1 MDNSFYE
8 VEEFEIEGR
17 SPFGSW
23 FDDLDAVAAAKVTVA
38 ITRLQMGHHSNVKYI
53 GSGVA
58 EYKIDFGPGY
68 RVYFGKDGSKLIILL
83 CGGDKKAQGKDIEKA
98 KKYWLDYKDR
108 KKKEVN
114 HGSYK
119 EV

>member
-23 FDDLDAVAAAKVTVA
+23 FSDLDAIAAAKVTVS
-38 ITRLQMGHHSNVKYI
+38 ITRLQEGNHSNVKYI

-68 RVYFGKDGSKLIILL
+68 RIYFGKDGSKLIILL
-83 CGGDKKAQGKDIEKA
+83 CGGDKKTQSKDIKKA
-98 KKYWLDYKDR
+98 KKYWQDYKSR
-108 KKKEVN
+108 KKQEV
-114 HGSYK
+114 
-119 EV
+119 